1 MSLYYGIWA
10 TMIQWPVILRA
21 AVVMGV
27 CFLVFWLFMPLIFLA
42 ASWVLKGFDLILKF
56 IYTILCFA
64 IQLLYHLG
72 LNRLVVAVTN
82 RLSSVMQILSSV
94 ILQAAEG
101 LRRGKRPGKR
111 TCLLIY
117 GILLALIALPD
128 LLGGVIS
135 KPYRKTVGFAQNI
148 YLDLEKDTVEKAKE
162 YDPIIKKKKS
172 RKDRKEKAAEKETE
186 KGEVWLSL
194 TGEGVS
200 GANIRSGNGKNYES
214 VDIVRGEDR
223 LLYLGKEGEWI
234 HVRTEEGVE
243 GWISEKI
250 VTGVPGQP

>member
-10 TMIQWPVILRA
+10 TMIQWPVVLRA

-27 CFLVFWLFMPLIFLA
+27 CFLVFWLFMPLIFFA
-42 ASWVLKGFDLILKF
+42 ASWVLKGFDLLLKF

-72 LNRLVVAVTN
+72 LNKFVVAVTN
-82 RLSSVMQILSSV
+82 RLSSVMHAISSV

-101 LRRGKRPGKR
+101 LRRGRRLRKR

-117 GILLALIALPD
+117 GILLALIALPN

-135 KPYRKTVGFAQNI
+135 KSYRETVGFAQNI
-148 YLDLEKDTVEKAKE
+148 YLDLERDTVQKAE
-162 YDPIIKKKKS
+162 QYDPLFKKKKS
-172 RKDRKEKAAEKETE
+172 KKQRKKKTEEKES
-186 KGEVWLSL
+186 GEGEIWLSL
-194 TGEGVS
+194 AGEGVS
-200 GANIRSGNGKNYES
+200 GANIRSGNGKGYDS
-214 VDIVRGEDR
+214 VAIVRGEER
-223 LLYLGKEGEWI
+223 LLYLGREGEWI

-243 GWISEKI
+243 GWISENI
-250 VTGVPGQP
+250 VTGVPG